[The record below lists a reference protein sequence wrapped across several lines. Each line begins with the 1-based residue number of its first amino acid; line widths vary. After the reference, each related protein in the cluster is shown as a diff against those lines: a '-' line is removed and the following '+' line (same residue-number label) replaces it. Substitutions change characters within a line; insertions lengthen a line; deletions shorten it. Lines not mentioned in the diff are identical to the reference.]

1 MKEVGARSQ
10 VRKAIQASIFRTLG
24 FDIGFTASAMASDAV
39 FDELA
44 RFGVDP
50 SPVLRLVGSDPI
62 ERLMR
67 EPLPPFESGDAG
79 GSAR

>member
-1 MKEVGARSQ
+1 MKEAGVRSQ

-44 RFGVDP
+44 RFGIEA
-50 SPVLRLVGSDPI
+50 SAVLKLVRSDPI
-62 ERLMR
+62 EELMR
-67 EPLPPFESGDAG
+67 EPLPPV
-79 GSAR
+79 

>member
-44 RFGVDP
+44 RFDVEA
-50 SPVLRLVGSDPI
+50 SPGLKLVCSDPI
-62 ERLMR
+62 DELMC
-67 EPLPPFESGDAG
+67 EPLPPLEPRDPGR
-79 GSAR
+79 SAR

>member
-1 MKEVGARSQ
+1 LKEAGVRSQ

-44 RFGVDP
+44 RFGVEA
-50 SPVLRLVGSDPI
+50 SAVLKLVCSDPI
-62 ERLMR
+62 DELMC
-67 EPLPPFESGDAG
+67 EPLPPLEPGDVG

>member
-1 MKEVGARSQ
+1 MVKEVGARSQ

-44 RFGVDP
+44 RFGVGP
-50 SPVLRLVGSDPI
+50 SPAQILVASDPI
-62 ERLMR
+62 DELVR
-67 EPLPPFESGDAG
+67 EPLPPLG
-79 GSAR
+79 

>member
-1 MKEVGARSQ
+1 MKEVGARPQ

-44 RFGVDP
+44 RFGVEA
-50 SPVLRLVGSDPI
+50 SAVLKLICSDPI
-62 ERLMR
+62 EELMR
-67 EPLPPFESGDAG
+67 EPLPQYESGEAG

>member
-1 MKEVGARSQ
+1 MKEVGARPQ

-50 SPVLRLVGSDPI
+50 SPILRLVGSDPI
-62 ERLMR
+62 EELMR
-67 EPLPPFESGDAG
+67 EPLTPLEPGEA
-79 GSAR
+79 

>member
-1 MKEVGARSQ
+1 MKEVGARPQ

-62 ERLMR
+62 EELMR
-67 EPLPPFESGDAG
+67 EPLPWSGDEE
-79 GSAR
+79 SR